1 MSEQETVPADND
13 GKSENEL
20 LEVAGETA
28 DQNLTARTHQGPL
41 PAGDATRGERLVPV
55 SEAKKYRK
63 RAQAAEKILAD
74 LKAELGERDRKL
86 QEQQRVISD
95 LQRREQISEL
105 LQEAGAV
112 DLETATLLTEM
123 ALAETDEPDV
133 DQTVSDLR
141 RRKPFLFRSNAR
153 GAAVLGPKIDNDRSP
168 AADVLERAAVEAHTT
183 GSRSALLR
191 YLRLRRHT

>member
-1 MSEQETVPADND
+1 MSEQETAPADND
-13 GKSENEL
+13 VKSENEL

-28 DQNLTARTHQGPL
+28 DQNLTARTHQDSL
-41 PAGDATRGERLVPV
+41 PAGDATRGDRLVPV

-74 LKAELGERDRKL
+74 LKAELGERDKK
-86 QEQQRVISD
+86 
-95 LQRREQISEL
+95 
-105 LQEAGAV
+105 LQEAGAI

-123 ALAETDEPDV
+123 ALVETDDPDV
-133 DQTVSDLR
+133 EQTVSDLR
-141 RRKPFLFRSNAR
+141 RRKPFLFRSNTR
-153 GAAVLGPKIDNDRSP
+153 GAVVLGPKIDNDRSP